1 MHQLGR
7 ALVKAL
13 YYIRHGETEDIASGI
28 KSRPDT
34 PLTTKGVKQ
43 ATKAGEALVSRGIQP
58 SLIVCSEFLRARQ
71 SADAVALAVGYN
83 LATIQVQPLL
93 NERHY
98 GEAEGMPMEELEQR
112 WPGGI
117 DLPPNAETF
126 PALQQRAFAA
136 VQWLMQLQPDIVVV
150 VGHGTLGRAII
161 RAVTGTPYTDEYR
174 PGRLAL
180 ETGQVISLFPQFAT
194 EF

>member
-1 MHQLGR
+1 L
-7 ALVKAL
+7 KAL
-13 YYIRHGETEDIASGI
+13 YYIRHGQTADIVSGI
-28 KSRPDT
+28 KSRPNT
-34 PLTTKGVKQ
+34 PLTTEGIGQ
-43 ATKAGEALVSRGIQP
+43 AARAGESLASRGIHP

-71 SADAVALAVGYN
+71 SALAVAQVVGYN
-83 LATIQVQPLL
+83 LEIKVEPLL

-98 GEAEGMPMEELEQR
+98 GEAEGLPLAELEQR

-117 DLPPNAETF
+117 DLAPNIE
-126 PALQQRAFAA
+126 PIEVLQRRAAAA
-136 VQWLMQLQPDIVVV
+136 VEWFTKLTPDIVVV

-174 PGRLAL
+174 PGRFAL
-180 ETGQVISLFPQFAT
+180 ETGQVISLFPQVTT